1 MTYPRMLGPEALSEF
16 YAIFDEVWKQLL
28 DEGVVY
34 GFDTEQVRTRLAKK
48 VLAFT
53 FPSRWSDVQ
62 IKQLVIRAFRNEV
75 ARRHRPKRPQPVA
88 VCAPTQESA
97 SLSVG

>member
-1 MTYPRMLGPEALSEF
+1 MLGPEALSEF
-16 YAIFDEVWKQLL
+16 YAIFDEVWKELL
-28 DEGVVY
+28 DEGMVY
-34 GFDTEQVRTRLAKK
+34 GFDPEQVRIRLAKK

-53 FPSRWSDVQ
+53 LPSRWSDVQ
-62 IKQLVIRAFRNEV
+62 IKQLVIRAFRNEL
-75 ARRHRPKRPQPVA
+75 AREHRPKRPQRVA